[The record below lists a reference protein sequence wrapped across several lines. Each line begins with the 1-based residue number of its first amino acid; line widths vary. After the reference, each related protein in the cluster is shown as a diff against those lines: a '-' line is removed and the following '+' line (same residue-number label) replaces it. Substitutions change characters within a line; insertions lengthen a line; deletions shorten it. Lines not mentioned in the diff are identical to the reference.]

1 MRIALFVTCLTDTL
15 YPETGKAV
23 VQVLE
28 RLGHEVT
35 FPSGQT
41 CCGQMHVNAGYAV
54 EALPLV
60 RRFVRSF
67 ADAELVVSP
76 SASCT
81 ALVRLHY
88 ARLAEEAG
96 DAGLAREARALASRV
111 FEFSEL
117 LVDQLALVDV
127 GAFYPHRV
135 TYHASC
141 HGLRMLHLD
150 ERPLRL
156 LRAVRGIEVIGLP
169 NADECCGFG
178 GTFAIKNPD
187 VSMAMLSDKLG
198 HILGTGA
205 EACVATDNSC
215 LMHIGGALRRQRA
228 GVRVVHLAEIL
239 AQTP

>member
-1 MRIALFVTCLTDTL
+1 MRITLFVTCITDTL
-15 YPETGKAV
+15 YPDTGRAV
-23 VQVLE
+23 VKVLE
-28 RLGHEVT
+28 RLGHDVS
-35 FPSGQT
+35 FPSAQT
-41 CCGQMHVNAGYAV
+41 CCGQMHINAGYAR

-60 RRFVRSF
+60 RRFVCDF

-96 DAGLAREARALASRV
+96 DVGLTREARALAGRV

-117 LVDQLALVDV
+117 LVDHLALEDV

-135 TYHASC
+135 TYHPSC
-141 HGLRMLHLD
+141 HGLRLLHLD

-156 LRAVRGIEVIGLP
+156 LRAVRGIEVVGLP

-187 VSMAMLSDKLG
+187 VSMAMLSDKLR
-198 HILGTGA
+198 HILDTGV

-228 GVRVVHLAEIL
+228 GVRAVHLAEVL
-239 AQTP
+239 AQEP